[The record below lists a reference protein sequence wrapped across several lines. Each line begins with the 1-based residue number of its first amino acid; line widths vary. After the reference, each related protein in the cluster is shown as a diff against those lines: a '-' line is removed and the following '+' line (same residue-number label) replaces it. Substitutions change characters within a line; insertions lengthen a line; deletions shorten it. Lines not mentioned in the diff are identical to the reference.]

1 MHEGKKL
8 TTAMVNKFIK
18 AKEYDKLVAVIPAA
32 EKYNVAPS
40 LIRSTCKKAGEYLI
54 TQQEYDKAI
63 VIINKTR
70 ARDVKDKTIL
80 QLFINAVSKFFN
92 SNVAEFSKK
101 DLAEFKQTILPII
114 EFHKLKYLA
123 HRKIVE
129 STEHM
134 FRRIDY
140 RIKYEAKDVKE
151 SKVTYR
157 VQQIKNSLYGDM
169 TIEEVRQEF
178 ARLIVPKLREMLEK
192 EEDSKEEKK
201 DTKRKPKQG
210 KKDKKKKKD

>member
-1 MHEGKKL
+1 VQK
-8 TTAMVNKFIK
+8 
-18 AKEYDKLVAVIPAA
+18 
-32 EKYNVAPS
+32 S
-40 LIRSTCKKAGEYLI
+40 WEYLI

-63 VIINKTR
+63 VIINKAR

-114 EFHKLKYLA
+114 EFHKLKYPA

-134 FRRIDY
+134 FKRIDY
-140 RIKYEAKDVKE
+140 RIKYVAKDVEE
-151 SKVTYR
+151 SKVTFR
-157 VQQIKNSLYGDM
+157 VQQIKSSLYSDM

-178 ARLIVPKLREMLEK
+178 ARFIVPKLREMLEK

-201 DTKRKPKQG
+201 DPKRKPKQG
-210 KKDKKKKKD
+210 KKDKKIKKD